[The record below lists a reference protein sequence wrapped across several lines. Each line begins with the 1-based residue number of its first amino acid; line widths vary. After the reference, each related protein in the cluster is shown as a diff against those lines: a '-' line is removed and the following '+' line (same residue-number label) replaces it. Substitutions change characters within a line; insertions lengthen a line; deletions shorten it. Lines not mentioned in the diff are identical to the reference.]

1 MSSQKSL
8 QAVLAMN
15 SEAIID
21 LREQLLAARVE
32 GENFFEKLGDGDV
45 ETPTAVTG
53 VDGDDLVIRWNTAYI
68 EHLQNNREDPYAIT
82 SRRHMAAYIG
92 EHILERMIDL
102 LDEIVDQANEAGED
116 WLIRWDAF
124 IDGDERDEEGEDGK

>member
-1 MSSQKSL
+1 MNQKSL
-8 QAVLAMN
+8 EAVLAMN

-21 LREQLLAARVE
+21 QREQLLAARVD

-53 VDGDDLVIRWNTAYI
+53 IDGDDLVIRWNTAYI

-82 SRRHMAAYIG
+82 SRRRMAAYIG
-92 EHILERMIDL
+92 EHILKRMIAL
-102 LDEIVDQANEAGED
+102 IDEVVDRAHDAGED
-116 WLIRWDAF
+116 WLIRWDE
-124 IDGDERDEEGEDGK
+124 IVDGDERDEEGEDGQ